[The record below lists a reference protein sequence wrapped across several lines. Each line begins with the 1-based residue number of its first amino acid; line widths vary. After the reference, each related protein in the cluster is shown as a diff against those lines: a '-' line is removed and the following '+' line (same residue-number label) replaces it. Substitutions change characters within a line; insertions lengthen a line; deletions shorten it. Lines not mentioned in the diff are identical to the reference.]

1 MKHEPCFVQALFLH
15 VIETELQ
22 DELRAKLCQLLEVAS
37 VRTIIKKIFSFI
49 LKNYKLVI
57 WPSDSRTNMI
67 ETTVLQFTAL
77 QFTALQFTAR

>member
-37 VRTIIKKIFSFI
+37 VRKKKNFIFFHF
-49 LKNYKLVI
+49 KKLQI
-57 WPSDSRTNMI
+57 SY
-67 ETTVLQFTAL
+67 LAL
-77 QFTALQFTAR
+77 G